1 MNNYDYPM
9 GADTKD
15 APWNQEGPESR
26 TIEVTVSITLSK
38 TMKIKVD
45 DYIAKEEVDEDSG
58 IVNTY
63 YDYSE
68 CDLRKAVEEQVCLP
82 NEAYKNLHDIVNA
95 TQNAHAKEC
104 LEDLKDWET
113 DDFEVI
119 LEEW

>member
-15 APWNQEGPESR
+15 APWNQEDPEPQ

-38 TMKIKVD
+38 TMKIEVD
-45 DYIAKEEVDEDSG
+45 DYTAEKEIDEDSG
-58 IVNTY
+58 IINTY

-68 CDLRKAVEEQVCLP
+68 CDLQKAVEEQVCLP
-82 NEAYKNLHDIVNA
+82 NEAYKNLHEVISG
-95 TQNAHAKEC
+95 TQNARAKRC
-104 LEDLKDWET
+104 LEDLKGWEV

-119 LEEW
+119 SEE

>member
-15 APWNQEGPESR
+15 APWNQEDPEPR

-38 TMKIKVD
+38 TMKIEVD
-45 DYIAKEEVDEDSG
+45 DYTAEEEMDEDSG

-68 CDLRKAVEEQVCLP
+68 CDLRKAVEEQICLP
-82 NEAYKNLHDIVNA
+82 NKAYESLCNTIYT
-95 TQNAHAKEC
+95 TQNYQARRC
-104 LEDLKDWET
+104 LEDLKGWEV

-119 LEEW
+119 SEE